1 MAEEKYRE
9 HHAGNTAAERIASRL
24 RNSGDTKHADHSV
37 VHGTGPTRAY
47 TNIHS
52 AGGQTCVPPTDV
64 RTQPTPKA
72 DNRGRFPK
80 TEDR

>member
-1 MAEEKYRE
+1 
-9 HHAGNTAAERIASRL
+9 L

-80 TEDR
+80 AEDR